1 MGSIWFF
8 PVMRL
13 PGLGAQRIRHVQY
26 RPIVSPPR
34 PQRPAPATPAAL
46 CPLVHGHIA
55 GKAKSVM
62 ANDAS
67 CRWDGDLAPGAK
79 LVSHFN
85 SVYPQATSWRLL
97 TLNHAM
103 HSAVLGGL
111 SHQPSLVLTNLFILD
126 ATLPPLPGACGT
138 VSAPPQAYAPSCRI
152 SSRRPHP
159 NSAPLCPAVSHRTH
173 CARQQA
179 GSLSNGGRGCHAPR
193 GTDVHPGGAVDPA

>member
-1 MGSIWFF
+1 M
-8 PVMRL
+8 VTL
-13 PGLGAQRIRHVQY
+13 LA
-26 RPIVSPPR
+26 RPRASWPMM
-34 PQRPAPATPAAL
+34 PAA
-46 CPLVHGHIA
+46 A
-55 GKAKSVM
+55 GMVIS
-62 ANDAS
+62 
-67 CRWDGDLAPGAK
+67 LPGAK

-159 NSAPLCPAVSHRTH
+159 NSAPLAQQYRTGH
-173 CARQQA
+173 I
-179 GSLSNGGRGCHAPR
+179 AP
-193 GTDVHPGGAVDPA
+193 GNKPGHSRTVVEDAMHHVAQTFTRVGAVDPA